1 MKSHYYP
8 IPSVEDELLHEVPM
22 TNSDNKEIQWIV
34 YPIRFVLMLMITVS
48 LFLMSYAYFNSE
60 PVLLLSNNEN
70 PSVHIKLS
78 DNGFLATQSNG
89 DLITTKVA
97 WIHGGRFELIK
108 TSGAGG
114 YHIKSLI
121 TKQLVQVN
129 TKTMKLQAVSSSN
142 NLGIWNLFS
151 SSSSFIP
158 FTLQINEQRS
168 LRMEETLHQS
178 DANTYYV
185 TSHNIQVDTTD
196 QSIRAFVPS
205 KTETSS
211 TSTSSS
217 SNSETNRVSI
227 VPMSKRVKGVNIGEY
242 ISHQHHVYSL

>member
-60 PVLLLSNNEN
+60 PVLLLSNNE
-70 PSVHIKLS
+70 
-78 DNGFLATQSNG
+78 
-89 DLITTKVA
+89 TKVA

-158 FTLQINEQRS
+158 FTLQINEQRT